1 MLAAILEVLSRTAK
15 WSNANEGLLTL
26 GIFLS
31 TLFLGWVSGIFAS
44 LRNKPRF
51 HLSLIEGPTFSRTFE
66 TGKKHAGFPVHRTG
80 IALYLTVANIGSA
93 PSSIR
98 SISVGYHW
106 HLRPFS
112 MQWLSYRIGWFWL
125 HDQVVALQD
134 FQSAIGDNIKIY
146 PFLIQ
151 SSAFSFASPE
161 TYLGVGKSTSG
172 VVYFEQ
178 EDSWGGCFP
187 TAEGQKIRI
196 KVAVTDVFGHRH
208 QSRFRIPCLSLSEA
222 RKFNPSFG
230 KTHTELRQESLPFDA
245 TPEP

>member
-134 FQSAIGDNIKIY
+134 FQSTIGDNIKIY
-146 PFLIQ
+146 PFL
-151 SSAFSFASPE
+151 SLFKAVHSPSHRLRPTWALENLPAVSFILSRRI
-161 TYLGVGKSTSG
+161 VG
-172 VVYFEQ
+172 VV
-178 EDSWGGCFP
+178 
-187 TAEGQKIRI
+187 
-196 KVAVTDVFGHRH
+196 V
-208 QSRFRIPCLSLSEA
+208 SRPL
-222 RKFNPSFG
+222 KG
-230 KTHTELRQESLPFDA
+230 KR
-245 TPEP
+245 